1 MIEIINRTEEI
12 RNRLKSEGK
21 VKTLNSIEHIEAI
34 FKMNEAMEELKR
46 EYILRVRQSQISASQ
61 TIINA

>member
-21 VKTLNSIEHIEAI
+21 VKILNSIEHIEAMV
-34 FKMNEAMEELKR
+34 KMNEALEELKR
-46 EYILRVRQSQISASQ
+46 EYILRDRQSQMSASQ
-61 TIINA
+61 TILNS